1 MQLKNDHGS
10 LTNQHL
16 KNI

>member
-1 MQLKNDHGS
+1 

-16 KNI
+16 IA